1 MKKIMAILLCAAL
14 IASFTGCGKTDEGE
28 VSQNTQE
35 AENQGTEN
43 TDVANT
49 DKEEETAKEDYKF
62 AIIIPTSGNEYFQG
76 EIDALQA
83 VLDEYG
89 YELNVISY
97 DMDATKQV
105 SSVEN
110 LITMGVDAALI
121 FPMDKE
127 SVDTAC
133 KSAMDAGV
141 KIISGG
147 IALDNMNAL
156 YNTDQVE
163 AGNTI
168 SGMGCDYIK
177 ETYGDNEVEVA
188 MLVDT
193 SNSNMATR
201 SEAMKETLAKE
212 CPNALLV
219 KEIEA
224 NDTESGMSAAE
235 NIIQGNPDVKVVIC
249 INDASALGVVE
260 AYKAANVTE
269 IAVFGSDGTAEGL
282 KKISEGESLKGT
294 IAFGAINLGEQLIK
308 LAKEEN
314 VDELLS
320 PPIIK
325 ITESNVAEYMAE

>member
-1 MKKIMAILLCAAL
+1 MKKIMAILLSVVL
-14 IASFTGCGKTDEGE
+14 MASFTACGKADEGKE
-28 VSQNTQE
+28 SRNAQE
-35 AENQGTEN
+35 AENQETEN
-43 TDVANT
+43 A
-49 DKEEETAKEDYKF
+49 DKTAEEDYKF
-62 AIIIPTSGNEYFQG
+62 AIIIPTTGNEYFQG

-83 VLDEYG
+83 VLNEYG

-110 LITMGVDAALI
+110 LITMKVDAALI

-127 SVDTAC
+127 SIDAAC
-133 KSAMDAGV
+133 KDAMDAGV

-168 SGMGCDYIK
+168 SGMGCDFIK
-177 ETYGDNEVEVA
+177 ETYGDEEVEVA

-235 NIIQGNPDVKVVIC
+235 NIIQGNPDVKAVIC

-260 AYKAANVTE
+260 AYKAANITE
-269 IAVFGSDGTAEGL
+269 IAVFGSDGTAEGI

-308 LAKEEN
+308 LAKGES

>member
-1 MKKIMAILLCAAL
+1 M
-14 IASFTGCGKTDEGE
+14 
-28 VSQNTQE
+28 
-35 AENQGTEN
+35 
-43 TDVANT
+43 
-49 DKEEETAKEDYKF
+49 
-62 AIIIPTSGNEYFQG
+62 
-76 EIDALQA
+76 
-83 VLDEYG
+83 DEYG

-193 SNSNMATR
+193 SILIWQQ
-201 SEAMKETLAKE
+201 E
-212 CPNALLV
+212 V
-219 KEIEA
+219 K
-224 NDTESGMSAAE
+224 
-235 NIIQGNPDVKVVIC
+235 Q
-249 INDASALGVVE
+249 
-260 AYKAANVTE
+260 
-269 IAVFGSDGTAEGL
+269 
-282 KKISEGESLKGT
+282 
-294 IAFGAINLGEQLIK
+294 
-308 LAKEEN
+308 
-314 VDELLS
+314 
-320 PPIIK
+320 
-325 ITESNVAEYMAE
+325 